1 MTGSIVAKGGQRD
14 ARQVLANGGVFG
26 VAVLGML
33 IQPGLWWTALG
44 AGALAASAADTWATE
59 IGTRFGGEPRSILSR
74 RPVPAGTSGGVT
86 VIGSLGALAG
96 ALFVAAVSIAIGWTR
111 LAALSAVAGGVVGAL
126 ADSLLGATV
135 QARRW
140 CDACGVATERV
151 RHDCGSSTRAAGG
164 VSGLDNDMVN
174 LFSGILGGAAATAIF
189 MAVFARSAMNADVL
203 VVGGGPAGSSLAVAL
218 ARRGVDVLLVD
229 RARFPRPKPC
239 AEYLSPE
246 ASRVLD
252 AMGALE
258 RVKCSGAAALSG
270 VRVRAP
276 NGLVIAGDFVAQHG
290 FRAYA
295 DRGLS
300 VRREVLDEIL
310 FDCARSAGAR
320 VAEGVRITDLVRD
333 SSGRVTGAKQ
343 ADGEPIRARFTIGAD
358 GLRSVVAR
366 RLGLARTTRWP
377 RRLALVTHYVGV
389 RDVGEQGEMH
399 VERDGYVGIADVGH
413 GATTVALV
421 VPASRA
427 REHLARIAPRSSR
440 RGSGRIL
447 ISRRDSRA
455 PSACRPSSSRG
466 RSARIAAVPGRRVP
480 RWSATRPISSIR
492 SPAKAFTRRCAAASC
507 CPTLS
512 SKALGARD
520 GGEEA
525 LRAYDR
531 ARRKEF
537 GGKWIVERVIGAVVG
552 WPPLINRAA
561 KRLSARKDLADLLI
575 GVTGNF
581 VPASEVV
588 RWSYVWK
595 VFVG

>member
-1 MTGSIVAKGGQRD
+1 
-14 ARQVLANGGVFG
+14 
-26 VAVLGML
+26 
-33 IQPGLWWTALG
+33 
-44 AGALAASAADTWATE
+44 
-59 IGTRFGGEPRSILSR
+59 
-74 RPVPAGTSGGVT
+74 
-86 VIGSLGALAG
+86 
-96 ALFVAAVSIAIGWTR
+96 
-111 LAALSAVAGGVVGAL
+111 
-126 ADSLLGATV
+126 
-135 QARRW
+135 
-140 CDACGVATERV
+140 
-151 RHDCGSSTRAAGG
+151 
-164 VSGLDNDMVN
+164 
-174 LFSGILGGAAATAIF
+174 
-189 MAVFARSAMNADVL
+189 MNADVL
-203 VVGGGPAGSSLAVAL
+203 IVGGGPAGSSLAVAL

-252 AMGALE
+252 AMGALGRVE
-258 RVKCSGAAALSG
+258 RSGAAALSG

-310 FDCARSAGAR
+310 FDCARAAGAR
-320 VAEGVRITDLVRD
+320 VVEGLRVTDLARD

-343 ADGEPIRARFTIGAD
+343 GAGEPIRTRFTIGAD

-366 RLGLARTTRWP
+366 RLGLARATRWP
-377 RRLALVTHYVGV
+377 RRLALVTHYTGVGE
-389 RDVGEQGEMH
+389 VGEQGEMH
-399 VERDGYVGIADVGH
+399 VERDGYLGIADVGH

-421 VPASRA
+421 VPAARA
-427 REHLARIAPRSSR
+427 REIAQDRTAFLEAWMRSRPHLAARFSGAERVSPVVATGPFGSYSR
-440 RGSGRIL
+440 RAW
-447 ISRRDSRA
+447 A
-455 PSACRPSSSRG
+455 PGAALVGDAADFFDPFTGEGIYAALRG
-466 RSARIAAVPGRRVP
+466 GEL
-480 RWSATRPISSIR
+480 
-492 SPAKAFTRRCAAASC
+492 
-507 CPTLS
+507 LS
-512 SKALGARD
+512 DALVEALAARD